1 MFCKIE
7 SGEYS
12 LDLNTKHPIYSKR
25 YEQETLYF
33 DIFATGIKPF
43 GGESLTSVNVHGFAL
58 LYLGEQIAGE
68 EASKEAGLSRTGIQN
83 ICGQTDKTTYAAQ
96 QYVLYN
102 DFAFECGVIR
112 HNIEYH
118 N

>member
-25 YEQETLYF
+25 YEQE
-33 DIFATGIKPF
+33 TGIKPF